1 MIKKLISGIKQ
12 RWHLVILF
20 AIIGGAV
27 LYKSGFT
34 QTSTVKGNKTYKIKK
49 VSVQETLSLS
59 GQIDAEEKATL
70 RFQTSGR
77 LSWIGVKVGDRVKK
91 YQGIA
96 SLDTRDVKNKFQQ
109 YLNDY
114 VKTRRDY
121 DESLDDN
128 TRKMNESVTKE
139 ARDEAKRL
147 IEKAQYDLQSSV
159 LDVEL
164 QQLALEYSYLS
175 SPIDGIVVEA
185 KSPVAGVNIT
195 PTQAEFVIINPQTI
209 YFSALADQTDV
220 VKIREG
226 MKGELTFD
234 SFPEIKKKGVVTS
247 IAFTP
252 KADETGT
259 VYEVKITLSNADEYR
274 MGMTGDVTF
283 NVGSRRRI
291 LQIPTAF
298 IKEEKGSEY
307 VLTDSAGKKVKKF
320 IKTGEVDGEMTEVTS
335 GLKEGDTVYD

>member
-1 MIKKLISGIKQ
+1 MV
-12 RWHLVILF
+12 VIF
-20 AIIGGAV
+20 FVIAAV
-27 LYKSGFT
+27 LFYKSGSVGQLNT
-34 QTSTVKGNKTYKIKK
+34 KESKTYKVKRAT
-49 VSVQETLSLS
+49 VQETLSLS

-77 LSWIGVKVGDRVKK
+77 LSWVGVKVGDRVAK

-128 TRKMNESVTKE
+128 TRKMNESVTRE

-147 IEKAQYDLQSSV
+147 IEKADYDLQNAV
-159 LDVEL
+159 LDLEL
-164 QQLALEYSYLS
+164 QQLALEYSYLA
-175 SPIDGIVVEA
+175 SPIDGIVVDI

-220 VKIREG
+220 VKIKEG
-226 MKGELTFD
+226 MRGELTFD
-234 SFPEIKKKGVVTS
+234 SFPDALKKGTVTS
-247 IAFTP
+247 IGFTP
-252 KADETGT
+252 KEDETGT
-259 VYEVKITLSNADEYR
+259 VYEVKIGVDDPEAYR

-283 NVGSRRRI
+283 NVGSRRNV
-291 LQIPTAF
+291 LQIPTSS
-298 IKEEKGSEY
+298 IKEEKDKEY
-307 VLTDSAGKKVKKF
+307 VTAFLKGKKVKTF
-320 IKTGEVDGEMTEVTS
+320 IKTGEVDGEMTEVLS
-335 GLKEGDTVYD
+335 GLKIGDVIYD